1 MTAKNHKFKTEIS
14 QLLNLVIHS
23 LYSNKDI
30 FLRELISNASDAI
43 DRVRFEAISDQTLLN
58 GDGDWKIQI
67 IPNAEAKTLTII
79 DNGIGMNQ
87 EEVEANIGTI
97 ASSGT
102 RRFLEEMKKAN
113 GPLPPEL
120 IGQFGVGFY
129 SAFMVATK
137 VELTTL
143 RAGHPSDQA
152 IHWESTGEGSYSIDS
167 ATKATRGTEIVLHL
181 REEAEE
187 YLDEWKI
194 RKIVKKFS
202 DFVEH
207 PVMLQTKV
215 KNADGLEEIKFETIN
230 SRRAIW
236 QRPASEITA
245 EEYTEFYKHISHDFQ
260 EPLETIHWSA
270 EGTSEFKALL
280 FIPKKT
286 PFEMFN
292 PESRKH
298 GVQLYV
304 RRVFITDHCEPLMPQ
319 YLRFLRG
326 VVDSSDL
333 PLNVSREMLQE
344 DRQILK
350 IRKNLVKKTLDTLKK
365 MKEGSREKYLA
376 LWQEFGAMLKEGIHL
391 DLENREKIEELLLF
405 KTNKTAAGELIS
417 LQEYVDRMPEAQK
430 HIYYIS
436 GENLTVLENSPHLE
450 AFRAKGYEV
459 VFFTDPID
467 EWVVQDMTSYKG
479 KDLKPVDKG
488 EPDLDSAEE
497 KKAKEADQEKAAAD
511 YKELLETVKAKL
523 GDRVRDVRLSQRLTD
538 SACCLVG
545 DQWDMGVQMEKI
557 MRAFKQETGTMR
569 RTLEVN
575 PGHPA
580 LTVMRRLHAQDKTHP
595 KIGEYAELLYDQALL
610 TAGLP
615 LQDPLAFSRRVSSL
629 MAAEGN
635 SLAKD

>member
-215 KNADGLEEIKFETIN
+215 KNKDGLEEINFETIN

>member
-207 PVMLQTKV
+207 PVMLQTRV

-236 QRPASEITA
+236 QRSASEITA